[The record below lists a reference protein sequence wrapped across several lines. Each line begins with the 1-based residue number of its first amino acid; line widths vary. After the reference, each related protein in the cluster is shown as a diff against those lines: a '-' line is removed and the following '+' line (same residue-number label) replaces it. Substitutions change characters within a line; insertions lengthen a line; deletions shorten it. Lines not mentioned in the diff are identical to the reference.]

1 MIKMWFYLLENMHEK
16 PLGFGRIYESKK
28 YFLYFE
34 MRNFF
39 EIVLDF
45 FKIREKNQVF
55 LILNLY
61 LTV

>member
-16 PLGFGRIYESKK
+16 LLGFGRMHESKK

-45 FKIREKNQVF
+45 CFN
-55 LILNLY
+55 
-61 LTV
+61 

>member
-16 PLGFGRIYESKK
+16 LLGFGRMHESKT

-45 FKIREKNQVF
+45 CFN
-55 LILNLY
+55 
-61 LTV
+61 

>member
-1 MIKMWFYLLENMHEK
+1 MWFYLLENMHEK
-16 PLGFGRIYESKK
+16 PLGFDRMHESKK
-28 YFLYFE
+28 YFLCFE

-45 FKIREKNQVF
+45 LKIREKNRVF
-55 LILNLY
+55 LILSLY

>member
-16 PLGFGRIYESKK
+16 PLGFGCMYESKK

-45 FKIREKNQVF
+45 F
-55 LILNLY
+55 
-61 LTV
+61 